1 MADVDAE
8 GNPDVDRRG
17 WHVGKEIPLALVA
30 VLGFQTIGFIWSIAG
45 LYNRVDNLA
54 SSLTE
59 IKQERYT
66 KEDARAARELSTYVN
81 ESQRQRDI
89 EQDRRIT
96 ILESLV
102 NQMRPGSK

>member
-1 MADVDAE
+1 MDGAPGA
-8 GNPDVDRRG
+8 DVDRRG
-17 WHVGKEIPLALVA
+17 WHVGKEIPIALVA
-30 VLGFQTIGFIWSIAG
+30 VLGFQTVGFIWSIAG

-54 SSLTE
+54 TAFQE
-59 IKQERYT
+59 IKSERYT
-66 KEDARAARELSTYVN
+66 KEDARAARELSAFVN

-102 NQMRPGSK
+102 NQMRAVK

>member
-1 MADVDAE
+1 M
-8 GNPDVDRRG
+8 DRRH
-17 WHVGKEIPLALVA
+17 WHVGKEIPLALVF
-30 VLGFQTIGFIWSIAG
+30 VLVGQSIGFIWSIAG

-54 SSLTE
+54 IAFSE
-59 IKQERYT
+59 AKAERYT
-66 KEDARAARELSTYVN
+66 KEDARAARELYTFQS

-102 NQMRPGSK
+102 NLSRTK